1 MRTVSVH
8 EWFDACTPE
17 ERSAMEAWFERNGI
31 AWVGG
36 RTILE
41 RRCGVT
47 LLGMR
52 RQDGRTDYRHLPN
65 GELVLACRPQ
75 SALSEEP
82 FPWPEVAR

>member
-8 EWFDACTPE
+8 KWFDACTPE

-31 AWVGG
+31 AWPPGVL
-36 RTILE
+36 IIE

-47 LLGMR
+47 LLCMLDQPNRGIR
-52 RQDGRTDYRHLPN
+52 RLGGDRWVIPK
-65 GELVLACRPQ
+65 RPQ